1 MVMIIIVNPIG
12 MMIDLVDTLVR
23 LLLYIK
29 TVFRCLIWCSQA
41 VTLHVWVTVILGINV
56 KDILEKYFLGGKPG
70 TSKDTERNHWTTLFF
85 KQVTLF
91 VYLFNFSYNRN
102 YRRWC
107 ICLVIPKFALQINW
121 LVSIFWQLWRL
132 MS

>member
-1 MVMIIIVNPIG
+1 MIIIVNPIG

-56 KDILEKYFLGGKPG
+56 KDILEKYFLEGNLEPVKTLNATTEPLCFL
-70 TSKDTERNHWTTLFF
+70 SKLHYS
-85 KQVTLF
+85 F
-91 VYLFNFSYNRN
+91 VFL
-102 YRRWC
+102 
-107 ICLVIPKFALQINW
+107 
-121 LVSIFWQLWRL
+121 IFLTIEITDDDVYVW
-132 MS
+132 